1 MHRTLRTTLLLLL
14 TALLTLASA
23 QDRVFRMA
31 AYEPASLDPAIGG
44 FGYQEYVN
52 LYEPLVDAYRKDG
65 TITPL
70 AAESW
75 TIEDDGRVFVFTLR
89 PGLRWSDGEPVT
101 MQHYYDGWMRML
113 NPATAAY
120 APQNLFA
127 IENAE
132 AYNLGQLTD
141 ASQVGLEVVDDRTLR
156 VTLATPTPFFLA
168 SVGRQ
173 EFFPMRLD
181 LIERHGDQWM
191 EAGNHVGNGPFML
204 AEWAHDQRMV
214 FVQNPYYEGPWKD
227 TRFVD
232 RIEYTLLADPWSQS
246 VPGFETGELD
256 VGIVPAADLD
266 RVRND
271 AQLSGNLQP
280 LPISGAVIMVM
291 DTGNGPTADVRVRR
305 ALAMAIDYDVL
316 ANAVLRG
323 AFAPAS
329 SFSPPE
335 LDSHEPSS
343 RLGTDVEA
351 ARALLAEAGYPGGQG
366 FPAFT
371 MVHWTQQRESL
382 LAQAIQAMWSQSL
395 GISVSLQALEPAA
408 MTQYRNSRADEAYDV
423 YLALNWAGLNDP
435 HQFHNNQLDPARN
448 VRHSRYDAPEYV
460 ELIRRALTHPDL
472 AERSAF
478 YQQAEAMINQDVPIL
493 SLVYEA
499 RTWLVSDRVE
509 NFSEIRTSI
518 AEMLRFAAP
527 PGLRVVD

>member
-1 MHRTLRTTLLLLL
+1 MHRTLRTALVLLV
-14 TALLTLASA
+14 TALLALASA
-23 QDRVFRMA
+23 QDSVFRMA

-75 TIEDDGRVFVFTLR
+75 TIEEDGRVFVFKLR
-89 PGLRWSDGEPVT
+89 PGLRWSDGEPLT

-113 NPATAAY
+113 DPVTTAY
-120 APQNLFA
+120 EPQSFYA

-132 AYNLGQLTD
+132 AYNLGEITD
-141 ASQVGLEVVDDRTLR
+141 PSEVGLEVVDDLTLR
-156 VTLATPTPFFLA
+156 VTLVTPTPFFLA
-168 SVGRQ
+168 AVGQ
-173 EFFPMRLD
+173 PEFFPMRLD
-181 LIERHGDQWM
+181 LLERYGDQWM

-204 AEWAHDQRMV
+204 EAWAHDQRMV
-214 FVQNPYYEGPWKD
+214 FVQNPYYEGVWKD
-227 TRFVD
+227 TRHVD

-256 VGIVPAADLD
+256 VGVVPAADLD

-271 AQLSGNLQP
+271 AQLADNLQA
-280 LPISGAVIMVM
+280 LPISGAVILVM
-291 DTGNGPTADVRVRR
+291 DTGNGPTADVRVRQ
-305 ALAMAIDYDVL
+305 ALALAIDYDVL

-323 AFAPAS
+323 AYAPAA

-335 LDSHEPSS
+335 LESYDPGS
-343 RLGTDVEA
+343 RLGTDVDA
-351 ARALLAEAGYPGGQG
+351 ARALLAEAGFPDGAG
-366 FPAFT
+366 FPPFT
-371 MVHWTQQRESL
+371 MTYWTQQRESL
-382 LAQAIQAMWSQSL
+382 LAQAIQAMWSENL
-395 GISVSLQALEPAA
+395 GIDVALQALEPAA
-408 MTQYRNSRADEAYDV
+408 MTQFRNSRADEAFDV

-435 HQFHNNQLDPARN
+435 HQFHNNQLDPDRN
-448 VRHSRYDAPEYV
+448 VRHSRYDDPAYV

-472 AERSAF
+472 EERGEM
-478 YQQAEAMINQDVPIL
+478 YRQAEAMINRDVPIL

-509 NFSEIRTSI
+509 NFAEITTSI

>member
-1 MHRTLRTTLLLLL
+1 MHRTLRTTLILLL
-14 TALLTLASA
+14 TALVTLASA

-75 TIEDDGRVFVFTLR
+75 TIEEDGRVFVFTLR
-89 PGLRWSDGEPVT
+89 PGLRWSDGEPLT

-141 ASQVGLEVVDDRTLR
+141 PSQVGLEVVDDLTLR

-214 FVQNPYYEGPWKD
+214 FVQNPHYEGFWKD
-227 TRFVD
+227 TRHVD

-256 VGIVPAADLD
+256 VGVVPAADLD

-271 AQLSGNLQP
+271 AELLGQP
-280 LPISGAVIMVM
+280 AGAA
-291 DTGNGPTADVRVRR
+291 DLGRRHHGHGHRQRPHRRRPRPPCAGDGHRLRRAGERRPARRLRARRAASAHRSSTATSRAAGSGPTSRPRR
-305 ALAMAIDYDVL
+305 RSSRRPATPA
-316 ANAVLRG
+316 G
-323 AFAPAS
+323 PAS
-329 SFSPPE
+329 RPSRWCTGRS
-335 LDSHEPSS
+335 SARACSRRRSRRCGRRTSASTSRCSRSS
-343 RLGTDVEA
+343 R
-351 ARALLAEAGYPGGQG
+351 
-366 FPAFT
+366 
-371 MVHWTQQRESL
+371 
-382 LAQAIQAMWSQSL
+382 
-395 GISVSLQALEPAA
+395 
-408 MTQYRNSRADEAYDV
+408 
-423 YLALNWAGLNDP
+423 
-435 HQFHNNQLDPARN
+435 
-448 VRHSRYDAPEYV
+448 
-460 ELIRRALTHPDL
+460 RR
-472 AERSAF
+472 
-478 YQQAEAMINQDVPIL
+478 
-493 SLVYEA
+493 
-499 RTWLVSDRVE
+499 
-509 NFSEIRTSI
+509 
-518 AEMLRFAAP
+518 
-527 PGLRVVD
+527 